1 MSGVSALAHGYGL
14 VLPIDP
20 PESRARNAVRIRKPF
35 IGFWLGI
42 RLVRP
47 FSLSPLISMS
57 YALSRNNAM
66 PYFGGN
72 RGIGFNRATWNTG
85 NAIGRAA
92 RPFISRARSS
102 LNSSASSLR
111 TALFNRSSQQ
121 SSFRSQ
127 RTQRRRNLRAVQR
140 SVQKPTGG
148 GETKTS
154 FVKSN
159 PKLAMGVAKMLLGKN
174 TVHRSGSG
182 SSTAPQGLQNFTVP
196 GNHLNVTDVDNAFTA
211 IGGTFAGAASG
222 KMAFLS
228 LHSTLLLSN
237 ASSHN
242 CHAIIYDVMARH
254 DGSDINT
261 GPSSLIT
268 TGGVDANNGT
278 ASDYTFPGS
287 TPYDNPRFLEA
298 YVILQKSPIIMSP
311 GQTHAHRFTYNINKI
326 ISKERLINSD
336 SAGPLGGLSVY
347 SFVFFHGVPV
357 HSAAAETTVTLGT
370 AKLDWVSTESLTF
383 QIMDRNYVNN
393 SITSSLLTNVA
404 DPEQWTEDGPTDT
417 ANAI

>member
-1 MSGVSALAHGYGL
+1 M
-14 VLPIDP
+14 
-20 PESRARNAVRIRKPF
+20 F
-35 IGFWLGI
+35 TGFWQLRNVKLLYDRSSSCYVTLLI
-42 RLVRP
+42 M
-47 FSLSPLISMS
+47 SL
-57 YALSRNNAM
+57 YAYQPS
-66 PYFGGN
+66 FGGN
-72 RGIGFNRATWNTG
+72 RGIGINRATWNAG

-92 RPFISRARSS
+92 RPFVNRAGRRLQSTLSSMYSGLASRA
-102 LNSSASSLR
+102 
-111 TALFNRSSQQ
+111 QQ
-121 SSFRSQ
+121 Q
-127 RTQRRRNLRAVQR
+127 RDTRAARRQTRRRLRGVQR
-140 SVQKPTGG
+140 SPQRPSGG
-148 GETKTS
+148 GETKTAHT
-154 FVKSN
+154 KSN
-159 PKLAMGVAKMLLGKN
+159 PKLGLGLAKMLLGKN

-196 GNHLNVTDVDNAFTA
+196 GNHLTVTDVDNSFTA

-228 LHSTLLLSN
+228 LHSTILISN

-242 CHAIIYDVMARH
+242 CHATIYDVMARH

-261 GPSSLIT
+261 GPSSLLT

-298 YVILQKSPIIMSP
+298 YQILQKSPIIMSP
-311 GQTHAHRFTYNINKI
+311 GQTHAHRFTYEINKI

-357 HSAAAETTVTLGT
+357 HSAAAEGTVTLGT
-370 AKLDWVSTESLTF
+370 AKLDWVWTESLTF
-383 QIMDRNYVNN
+383 QVMDRNYVNN
-393 SITSSLLTNVA
+393 SITSGLLTNVS
-404 DPEQWTEDGPTDT
+404 DPEQWTEDAPTDT
-417 ANAI
+417 ANTL